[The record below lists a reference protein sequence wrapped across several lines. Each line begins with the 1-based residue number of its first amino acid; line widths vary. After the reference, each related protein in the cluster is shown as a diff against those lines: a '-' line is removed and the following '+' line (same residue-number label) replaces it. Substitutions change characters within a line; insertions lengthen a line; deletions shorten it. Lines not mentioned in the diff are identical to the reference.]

1 VRTAAGRGR
10 RGSVARRQRR
20 PAAGADDMREC
31 NSRREKLDL
40 GVVGRH
46 PALPCG
52 LPSLVSSFFV
62 VAIVALYIH
71 LQPTIQKGH
80 AK

>member
-1 VRTAAGRGR
+1 M
-10 RGSVARRQRR
+10 S
-20 PAAGADDMREC
+20 EC
-31 NSRREKLDL
+31 DSRREKLDL
-40 GVVGRH
+40 GVAGRH

-71 LQPTIQKGH
+71 LQPTMQKEH